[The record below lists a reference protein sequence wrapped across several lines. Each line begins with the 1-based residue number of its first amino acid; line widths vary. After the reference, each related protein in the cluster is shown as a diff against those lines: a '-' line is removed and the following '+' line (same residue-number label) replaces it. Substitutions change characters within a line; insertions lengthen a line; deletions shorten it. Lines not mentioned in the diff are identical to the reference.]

1 MKVRSKTLVQR
12 IDLDTTHEEADDII
26 PQQVM
31 ALADVGC
38 KTINIICDDTNVYVL
53 LANYIAVESDSDSDI
68 YFATT

>member
-12 IDLDTTHEEADDII
+12 IDLNTTHEEADGII

-38 KTINIICDDTNVYVL
+38 KTINIICDDVYVL
-53 LANYIAVESDSDSDI
+53 LANYIAVEA
-68 YFATT
+68 FQCH